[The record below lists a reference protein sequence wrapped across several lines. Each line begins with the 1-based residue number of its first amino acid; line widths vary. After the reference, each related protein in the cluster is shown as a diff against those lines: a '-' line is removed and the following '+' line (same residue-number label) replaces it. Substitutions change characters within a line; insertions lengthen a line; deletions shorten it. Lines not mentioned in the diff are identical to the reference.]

1 MIVHDQVHRRQAP
14 RSRLLQTTTISG
26 NFSHLY
32 TFGESSDYLLH
43 FISRKV
49 YSPGYHSFS
58 KTAHLWRTGE
68 FRSPRFP
75 TIQKYDIIEILV
87 MKNWKLGMHI
97 VERDRETTKYA

>member
-32 TFGESSDYLLH
+32 TF
-43 FISRKV
+43 
-49 YSPGYHSFS
+49 GYHSFS